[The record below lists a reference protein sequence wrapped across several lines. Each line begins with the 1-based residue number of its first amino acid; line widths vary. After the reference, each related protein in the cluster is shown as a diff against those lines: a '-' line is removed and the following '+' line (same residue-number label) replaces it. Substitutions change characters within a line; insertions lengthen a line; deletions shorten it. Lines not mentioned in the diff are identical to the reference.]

1 VAVKLKENR
10 IEGGVIVVLG
20 LLMLAGT
27 FTIPD
32 NPVKIEG
39 WIDFVAEARF
49 VPFVMAVALT
59 CLGIAMFP
67 VGKGAAPS

>member
-32 NPVKIEG
+32 NPVK
-39 WIDFVAEARF
+39 
-49 VPFVMAVALT
+49 
-59 CLGIAMFP
+59 
-67 VGKGAAPS
+67 